1 MFLQCRVLTYLYHK
15 THQEIESCHGN
26 EQHLKVHVVEV
37 VQFEYSPEER
47 TRIQHQRG
55 HHGKVDQ
62 QQAEEDHWKEEQS
75 FKNTVRKNNK
85 VKEVETINF
94 LCLIIP
100 ELLC

>member
-15 THQEIESCHGN
+15 THQEVESCHGN

-47 TRIQHQRG
+47 TWIQHQRG

-62 QQAEEDHWKEEQS
+62 QQAEEDHWKEE
-75 FKNTVRKNNK
+75 R
-85 VKEVETINF
+85 
-94 LCLIIP
+94 
-100 ELLC
+100 